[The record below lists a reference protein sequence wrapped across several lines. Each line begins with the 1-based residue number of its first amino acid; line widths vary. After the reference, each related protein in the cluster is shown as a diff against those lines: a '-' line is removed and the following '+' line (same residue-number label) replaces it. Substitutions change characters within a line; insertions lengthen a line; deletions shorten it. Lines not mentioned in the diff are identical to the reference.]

1 MFKLYLVLCILQI
14 VAFYYLVWTVATT
27 SATYLVE
34 KNEIEGRTKHLIKN
48 KKVSLVV
55 ISGVLMIV
63 GNLGISKFGEKVY
76 ADEEAKE
83 ESISKLDYEKNF
95 TQKHYK
101 IDPDRKSRFCAS

>member
-1 MFKLYLVLCILQI
+1 
-14 VAFYYLVWTVATT
+14 
-27 SATYLVE
+27 
-34 KNEIEGRTKHLIKN
+34 
-48 KKVSLVV
+48 
-55 ISGVLMIV
+55 MIV